1 MSFLFFLTF
10 FFTLKHLVK
19 RANESLANVTS
30 AVQEASK
37 LKNLTASLQKELQ
50 RNMSALEEKLKRA
63 RESVAKVKGENAY
76 VKAWLILKLCD
87 MFVSRLCFFDG
98 VRNFFEGTLFG
109 REKTGN

>member
-76 VKAWLILKLCD
+76 VK
-87 MFVSRLCFFDG
+87 
-98 VRNFFEGTLFG
+98 EY
-109 REKTGN
+109 